1 MLFIIDDDADI
12 SETVSDL
19 LREEGYS
26 VESYTNVRAALR
38 RLEAG
43 VRPSV
48 ILLDLGMPE
57 SGAPFFERVESK
69 GIDVKV
75 VLTSASRPRVLEVFA
90 DRATATLR
98 KPFNLGELLDTV
110 EQLSASASSDGG

>member
-19 LREEGYS
+19 LREEGYA
-26 VESYTNVRAALR
+26 VESYTDVRAALR

-43 VRPSV
+43 VRPTM

-57 SGAPFFERVESK
+57 SGEIFFDRVENA
-69 GIDVKV
+69 GLGVKV
-75 VLTSASRPRVLEVFA
+75 VLTSASQQRALEVFA
-90 DRATATLR
+90 ARATATLR
-98 KPFNLGELLDTV
+98 KPFDLGDLLETV
-110 EQLSASASSDGG
+110 EQLSAGGPGE